1 MALSTIMPANSV
13 SGGYEIDNSLRF
25 NRGDTAVL
33 RKTFSGSPTATQKC
47 TISFWTKLADPSV
60 TDQKEI
66 FSAIKSG
73 SSEDRIGFHAIN
85 NGIHGGFE
93 LAFNNGNDGAMYIGT
108 GGNTLVRFRD
118 SSAWYHFVIAI
129 DSTQG
134 TASNR
139 VKVYINGV
147 LNEVESRID
156 GGAITN
162 DVVLTQN
169 YALGFLTAG
178 AHSIGE
184 NVESAGTTP
193 YDGYLA
199 DFNFIDGT
207 QNAHTDFGEVDD
219 NGEWI
224 PKKYTGSYGNYGF
237 FMEFK
242 QTGTGTNASGM
253 GADTS
258 GNDNHF
264 APVNLAATDI
274 TTDTPTNNFATFNAL
289 LPHTQTLSEGNTK
302 VSNATDKPSL
312 STLGVAS
319 GKWYAEIKFVSGT
332 HCRIGFANENGV
344 NEGFIGA
351 NSWIKINGQIF
362 YHDSSGITS
371 QGQAISAGDT
381 IIMAVDVD
389 AGKLWWG
396 KNGTWDDNA
405 SGTGDPAN
413 GTNPT
418 YTDTGISD
426 GGFIFFGVAS
436 GSGAIVYEA
445 NFGNPPYAISSSNA
459 DANDYGN
466 FEYAVPSGYYSLCT
480 KNLGEFG

>member
-13 SGGYEIDNSLRF
+13 SGGYEISNSLRF
-25 NRGDTAVL
+25 NKADTAVL

-47 TISFWTKLADPSV
+47 TISFWTKLADPAV
-60 TDQKEI
+60 TTSKTI

-73 SSEDRIGFHAIN
+73 SSEDRFDFHGIN
-85 NGIHGGFE
+85 NGIHGGFS
-93 LAFNNGNDGAMYIGT
+93 LQFNNGNDGVMYIGT

-118 SSAWYHFVIAI
+118 ASAWYHFIIAI

-134 TASNR
+134 TVSNR
-139 VKVYINGV
+139 VKVYVNGV
-147 LNEVESRID
+147 QNEVEATID

-162 DVVLTQN
+162 DVPLTQN
-169 YALGFLTAG
+169 YALGFLTAS

-184 NVESAGTTP
+184 NVESAGSEV

-264 APVNLAATDI
+264 APVNLVASDVVI
-274 TTDTPTNNFATFNAL
+274 DTCTNNFATMNPL
-289 LPHTQTLSEGNTK
+289 LTDTTTVAFSEGNLKT
-302 VSNATDKPSL
+302 VCTNA
-312 STLGVAS
+312 STAGSSIAVQN
-319 GKWYAEIKFVSGT
+319 GKWYVEMICTAKTATNAIIGICTVDGFDGQKQIDESDNGGSGHGYVT
-332 HCRIGFANENGV
+332 NATKLSG
-344 NEGFIGA
+344 GA
-351 NSWIKINGQIF
+351 SYGATWAV
-362 YHDSSGITS
+362 D
-371 QGQAISAGDT
+371 D
-381 IIMAVDVD
+381 IMAVALDLDTAQNTVTFY
-389 AGKLWWG
+389 
-396 KNGTWDDNA
+396 KNNASQGAIDIDNA
-405 SGTGDPAN
+405 LYVFGSGNGQGSSTVTMNTNFGADDTFAGEITSAGNTDAN
-413 GTNPT
+413 G
-418 YTDTGISD
+418 YGL
-426 GGFIFFGVAS
+426 FK
-436 GSGAIVYEA
+436 
-445 NFGNPPYAISSSNA
+445 YAP
-459 DANDYGN
+459 
-466 FEYAVPSGYYSLCT
+466 PSGYYSLCT
-480 KNLGEFG
+480 KNLAEFG